1 MPPQARLAGIA
12 SKLSEEVEMHTLQRV
27 LGAYAMVIA
36 LTVAL
41 NFILTPFFFDN
52 DTGYPI
58 WDVLDFF
65 MAVAILIVF
74 VASCMDIWRL
84 CHAGDEADLKRYLSV
99 NVAFFATGVLLLLF
113 FSNWAA
119 HLMKH
124 ATLEDWT
131 VCAII
136 DAILPPI
143 VGAGGL
149 RLWRTS

>member
-1 MPPQARLAGIA
+1 
-12 SKLSEEVEMHTLQRV
+12 MHTLQRV

-131 VCAII
+131 VWAII